1 MCEAVRRSGTFR
13 AAALIALFV
22 AVTQSPAFAAAVE
35 GPTPQPLSFAE
46 PVRGRLE
53 AGESRRFSFEA
64 EAGDFVYGMID
75 SPIAGGLI
83 GTTWSQL
90 QPIVPL
96 IILSICIAFLLSR
109 QLTLLSLNEELAIG
123 LGQKITQIKFA
134 LMIVIILLAG
144 ASVALVGN
152 LAFVGLMIPH
162 IARVFAG
169 TDYRYILP
177 MSAVL
182 GAIFLLAADTL
193 GRTLNA
199 PFETP
204 VAAIVSVLGLPF
216 FLFIVRKGGKA

>member
-1 MCEAVRRSGTFR
+1 MIACFIGAAIGALLVIGIGMMKKNGFSPLRLVLAGAAVSAFLYAVSEG
-13 AAALIALFV
+13 IALRYKISKDV
-22 AVTQSPAFAAAVE
+22 SMWT
-35 GPTPQPLSFAE
+35 
-46 PVRGRLE
+46 
-53 AGESRRFSFEA
+53 
-64 EAGDFVYGMID
+64 
-75 SPIAGGLI
+75 AGGLI

-90 QPIVPL
+90 QTVVPL
-96 IILSICIAFLLSR
+96 IILSIFSAFLLSR

-123 LGQKITQIKFA
+123 LGQKITQIKYA
-134 LMIVIILLAG
+134 LMTVIILLAG

-152 LAFVGLMIPH
+152 LAFIGLMIPH
-162 IARVFAG
+162 IARVLVG
-169 TDYRYILP
+169 TDYRYVLP

-182 GAIFLLAADTL
+182 GAAFLLAADTL